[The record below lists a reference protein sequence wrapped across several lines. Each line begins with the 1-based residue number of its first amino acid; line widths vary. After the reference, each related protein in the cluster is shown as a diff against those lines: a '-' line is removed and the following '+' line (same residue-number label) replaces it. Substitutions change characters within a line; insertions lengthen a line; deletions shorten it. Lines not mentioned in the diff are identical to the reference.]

1 MVLLTRA
8 RIRAFSLMAILG
20 VPVLA
25 QTASAQSAGD
35 LGPPS
40 PIPDSARQA
49 EPALPNDGGRDP
61 VGGSTPSGSPA
72 PPVEQ
77 LVERALTRA
86 PSIQARQAR
95 MAAAVAAAKAADA
108 LPEPMLEVEYRAG
121 QFPLYTIGLDP
132 GSMLGATYT
141 QNLLSKGRRR
151 ARREAAEAETGLR
164 GAELSRWATD
174 LTAAVKL
181 RYAELYALDRERET
195 MMAAAELLRMLE
207 ATVSARY
214 AAGES
219 DQASVL
225 RVQLERSR
233 LGERLADLEN
243 DRVAAQTALNRLLDD
258 PPDSPIGPVQEL
270 PSAMQHAGAHGLP
283 ASAPATSAS
292 PDLTLRR
299 ADIVAAS
306 REVASARAELR
317 PAWSVG
323 GGLFWQG
330 GWSRMAVFNVGVEL
344 PIWKN
349 RKQAPLI
356 EAAESALREATL
368 QYQDA
373 AAEIEAEAARLA
385 SEWRTA
391 DAQIERY
398 RGAILPQSSAALD
411 ATRTSYLVGR
421 ADFVAVLEQFEN
433 WIEVRVGL
441 AKREADRFAARVR
454 LDALLVP
461 AALPVAAV
469 PGGTGPSSVALDNR

>member
-1 MVLLTRA
+1 MLPVIAT
-8 RIRAFSLMAILG
+8 
-20 VPVLA
+20 VPAAA
-25 QTASAQSAGD
+25 QGI
-35 LGPPS
+35 G
-40 PIPDSARQA
+40 
-49 EPALPNDGGRDP
+49 
-61 VGGSTPSGSPA
+61 PA

-95 MAAAVAAAKAADA
+95 IASAAAAAKAADA
-108 LPEPMLEVEYRAG
+108 LPEPMLEFEYRAG
-121 QFPLYTIGLDP
+121 QFPLYTVGSDP
-132 GSMLGATYT
+132 GSMIGASYT
-141 QNLLSKGRRR
+141 QSLLNRGRRQ

-174 LTAAVKL
+174 LAAAVKL

-195 MMAAAELLRMLE
+195 MVAAAELLRMLE
-207 ATVSARY
+207 ATVAARY

-225 RVQLERSR
+225 RVQLARSR
-233 LGERLADLEN
+233 LAERLADLDN

-258 PPDSPIGPVQEL
+258 PPDSPIGPVPDL
-270 PSAMQHAGAHGLP
+270 PSGLPSTGVHGLP
-283 ASAPATSAS
+283 ASEPATSAS

-299 ADIVAAS
+299 AEIVAAS

-344 PIWKN
+344 PIWKK

-356 EAAESALREATL
+356 EAAESALREAAL
-368 QYQDA
+368 QYRDA
-373 AAEIEAEAARLA
+373 EAEIRAEAARLA

-421 ADFVAVLEQFEN
+421 SDFVAVLAQFEN

-441 AKREADRFAARVR
+441 ARREADRFAARAR

-461 AALPVAAV
+461 AALPPPAV
-469 PGGTGPSSVALDNR
+469 SGETGPASGALGYR